1 MIGPHIIL
9 ASTSPRRKDLLDL
22 LDIPFEIIPPTAS
35 EERRGQESP
44 ADHVRRLA
52 LEKACS
58 VANHNP
64 ESLVIGSDTV
74 IEIDTRILGKPAH
87 LEEAK
92 DMLNCLRGR
101 CHLVHT
107 GLALVYRANH
117 MEIMWVETV
126 RVWIKNFSDFV
137 LENYLKTQD
146 SLGKA
151 GAYSIQEEGAYLI
164 EKIEGDYPAVVGLPL
179 WQTAK
184 LLENAGVSL
193 PRKVEDI
200 YQTKP
205 YANWKDFG

>member
-1 MIGPHIIL
+1 MIDPHIIL

-22 LDIPFEIIPPTAS
+22 LGIPFEIIPPTAS
-35 EERRGQESP
+35 EKVHDQESP
-44 ADHVRRLA
+44 ADHVCRLA

-87 LEEAK
+87 LEGAR
-92 DMLNCLRGR
+92 DMLNRLRGR

-107 GLALVYRANH
+107 GVALVYRANH
-117 MEIMWVETV
+117 LEKMWVETV

-151 GAYSIQEEGAYLI
+151 GAYSIQGEGAYLI

-179 WQTAK
+179 MKLAK
-184 LLENAGVSL
+184 LLEKAGITIPV
-193 PRKVEDI
+193 KAEEI
-200 YQTKP
+200 YRIKP
-205 YANWKDFG
+205 YANWKDFS